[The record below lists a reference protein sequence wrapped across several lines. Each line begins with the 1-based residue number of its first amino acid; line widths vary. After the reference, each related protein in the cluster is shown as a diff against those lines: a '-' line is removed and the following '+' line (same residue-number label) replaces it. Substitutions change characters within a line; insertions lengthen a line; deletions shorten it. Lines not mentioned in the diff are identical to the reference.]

1 MPECVGSCPVCWLA
15 FPSGFDRVTP
25 APRALSVRRACSTR
39 RGISKPIPTSRR
51 ARSIPWSTTC
61 EMARAKTCRVEP
73 SSVVIHHEGGTP
85 GRSRFSYS
93 NRQTFVERSKD
104 RLAADDTAIYRQDGY
119 TASYDMPD
127 VPEWELAGLAAFPAC
142 VTARYFAPSRSGAR
156 IPQPVLRHECR
167 ARPQRRLRL
176 GREVSSASRH
186 SSVSL
191 NACASTSIR

>member
-1 MPECVGSCPVCWLA
+1 
-15 FPSGFDRVTP
+15 
-25 APRALSVRRACSTR
+25 
-39 RGISKPIPTSRR
+39 
-51 ARSIPWSTTC
+51 
-61 EMARAKTCRVEP
+61 MARAKTCRVEP

-104 RLAADDTAIYRQDGY
+104 RLADDTAIYRQDGY

-156 IPQPVLRHECR
+156 IPQPVLRD
-167 ARPQRRLRL
+167 QDRLPERS
-176 GREVSSASRH
+176 GTR
-186 SSVSL
+186 
-191 NACASTSIR
+191 